1 MLSVKGE
8 IFMQT
13 EVIGYDR
20 EEVLKTALA
29 QTEAQL
35 TAPQK
40 PKERVDTL
48 IEHMLI
54 LKELA
59 AMED

>member
-1 MLSVKGE
+1 
-8 IFMQT
+8 MQT
-13 EVIGYDR
+13 NIIGYDR
-20 EEVLKTALA
+20 EEQLQSALA
-29 QTEAQL
+29 ETEARLKGKQ
-35 TAPQK
+35 T

-59 AMED
+59 ELNN